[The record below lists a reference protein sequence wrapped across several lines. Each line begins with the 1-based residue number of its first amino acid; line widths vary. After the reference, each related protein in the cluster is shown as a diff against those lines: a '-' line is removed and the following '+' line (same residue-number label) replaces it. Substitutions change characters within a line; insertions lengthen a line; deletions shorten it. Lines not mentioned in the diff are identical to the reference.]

1 MKLEDFTICTNVN
14 SLEDHSFMSPFSLL
28 QDKGTCFSGVNFQVW
43 ATRNTQPHPRNIFA
57 VHITCKLVPVQF
69 SLRTGFPG
77 KWWILAGCTQLF
89 LALSACCS
97 QRPSFVLPMLPTV
110 AHPQTSDMVVTVE
123 GVSVIF
129 ALVPSWDTG
138 ATTDIAYKD
147 GRTPFAITATGRERT
162 GQSLLPCVYVSAAP
176 WYDVYISICQYN
188 TCVHLTSVWSC
199 L

>member
-1 MKLEDFTICTNVN
+1 MHKSKHLGRQ
-14 SLEDHSFMSPFSLL
+14 SLL
-28 QDKGTCFSGVNFQVW
+28 IVAGQRNLFFWRVNLQVW

-97 QRPSFVLPMLPTV
+97 QRPSFVLSMLPTV

-138 ATTDIAYKD
+138 AITDIAYKD
-147 GRTPFAITATGRERT
+147 GHTNIFSLHQGERPARFSDLKLKVGIRELSYPLM
-162 GQSLLPCVYVSAAP
+162 QEPAEKQPPVYS
-176 WYDVYISICQYN
+176 
-188 TCVHLTSVWSC
+188 
-199 L
+199 

>member
-1 MKLEDFTICTNVN
+1 MHKSNHLGRQ
-14 SLEDHSFMSPFSLL
+14 SLL
-28 QDKGTCFSGVNFQVW
+28 IVAGQRNLFFWRVNLQVW

-97 QRPSFVLPMLPTV
+97 QRPSFVLSMLPTV

-129 ALVPSWDTG
+129 ALVPSWDTR
-138 ATTDIAYKD
+138 ARTDIAYKD
-147 GRTPFAITATGRERT
+147 GRTPFAITATGSERT
-162 GQSLLPCVYVSAAP
+162 GQSLLPLPEFHLSLLEFSFLVEHGTAAEMVS
-176 WYDVYISICQYN
+176 IN
-188 TCVHLTSVWSC
+188 
-199 L
+199 